1 MRERPLNGP
10 TMPASRLGKSSR
22 ARRGGDLQALED
34 TIIGAL
40 RRPLRQSRPRWARY
54 LLPIACVALAAAL
67 EFLVGEA
74 LGSMP
79 MVLYIPAVLFAAWF
93 GGLGPGLLA
102 TALSLIAPD
111 VLRTVSAL
119 ADQQAGLDTLQRLVF
134 ALVGMIT
141 SWLYESVYRQRRQ
154 LETAVAEAQESER
167 RFRLTAD
174 YAPMMVWMTGHDMEY
189 DWFNRRWLEYR
200 GHSLDE
206 ELSGDWREA
215 VHPDDRERC
224 IAVRREAAEARQPFT
239 LEYRLGRHDGQQ
251 RWMLDQGV
259 PRRGRD
265 GVFTGY
271 IGCCLDVESMKQAQ
285 EDNQLLLAAAEQAR
299 EEADAASRAKDVFLA
314 TVSHE
319 LRNPLNAIVGWA
331 HVLRNDGVTPDD
343 VQRGAE
349 VIAQSAQAQVRL
361 IEELLDVSRVIT
373 GTMRLNRR
381 PSDLR
386 EIVLA
391 AVHAHQP
398 AASAKRLALEVD
410 AAPVPVTFGDPDR
423 LRQVVT
429 NLVSN
434 AVTYTPR
441 GGRARVELRAEGQ
454 ELLLRVSDNG
464 VGIDPDFLP
473 HVFEAFRQS
482 SDRRSHSGL
491 GLGLSVVRHLVQMHG
506 GRVAAASEG
515 RGCGAEFIVRLP
527 VTPAPSDFEEEV
539 DSGPYP
545 ALPDP
550 LRGKRVLVVDDD
562 TAALQL
568 LEKWLSGRDAVVL
581 TAGSARE
588 ALKLA
593 PRFRPEIVL
602 SDIQMPGG
610 DGYELIRELR
620 KLPASEGGTAA
631 VAALTAFAGE
641 TEHRSLLAAGFQ
653 VHLTKPIEPDTLLHE
668 LARLVRH

>member
-1 MRERPLNGP
+1 
-10 TMPASRLGKSSR
+10 
-22 ARRGGDLQALED
+22 
-34 TIIGAL
+34 
-40 RRPLRQSRPRWARY
+40 
-54 LLPIACVALAAAL
+54 
-67 EFLVGEA
+67 
-74 LGSMP
+74 
-79 MVLYIPAVLFAAWF
+79 
-93 GGLGPGLLA
+93 
-102 TALSLIAPD
+102 
-111 VLRTVSAL
+111 
-119 ADQQAGLDTLQRLVF
+119 
-134 ALVGMIT
+134 
-141 SWLYESVYRQRRQ
+141 
-154 LETAVAEAQESER
+154 
-167 RFRLTAD
+167 
-174 YAPMMVWMTGHDMEY
+174 
-189 DWFNRRWLEYR
+189 
-200 GHSLDE
+200 
-206 ELSGDWREA
+206 
-215 VHPDDRERC
+215 
-224 IAVRREAAEARQPFT
+224 
-239 LEYRLGRHDGQQ
+239 
-251 RWMLDQGV
+251 MLDQGV

-285 EDNQLLLAAAEQAR
+285 EDNRRLLAAAEQAR

-331 HVLRNDGVTPDD
+331 HVLRNDGASPED
-343 VQRGAE
+343 VQRGAA

-381 PSDLR
+381 PCDLR

-398 AASAKRLALEVD
+398 AATAKRLALEVE
-410 AAPVPVTFGDPDR
+410 AGPVPVTFGDADR

-434 AVTYTPR
+434 AVSYTPR
-441 GGRARVELRAEGQ
+441 GGRACVELRVEGD
-454 ELLLRVSDNG
+454 ELVLRVSDSG
-464 VGIDPDFLP
+464 IGIDPDFLP

-482 SDRRSHSGL
+482 GDRRGHSGL
-491 GLGLSVVRHLVQMHG
+491 GLGLSVVRHLVRMHG
-506 GRVAAASEG
+506 GRVAAASDG
-515 RGCGAEFIVRLP
+515 PGHGAEFIVRLP
-527 VTPAPSDFEEEV
+527 VAAAPADFVEES

-568 LEKWLSGRDAVVL
+568 LEKWLSDRDAVVL

-588 ALKLA
+588 ALKAA

-620 KLPASEGGTAA
+620 KLPPSQGGTAPA
-631 VAALTAFAGE
+631 AALTAFAGE
-641 TEHRSLLAAGFQ
+641 ADHRSLLEAGFQ
-653 VHLTKPIEPDTLLHE
+653 AHLTKPIEPDTLFHE
-668 LARLVRH
+668 LARLVRQ